1 MSIIIILLIIIGWMC
16 ISDKINRNLR
26 KGIVV
31 FVDLAALITF
41 FIVRSSVIK
50 KITLIIVLLFAS
62 VFLAAKFNRGKD
74 IQSPIRI
81 SDLFFSLGVL
91 AIVCMLM
98 T

>member
-26 KGIVV
+26 KGIVF
-31 FVDLAALITF
+31 FVDFAALITF

-50 KITLIIVLLFAS
+50 KITLIIVLLFAG

-74 IQSPIRI
+74 TQSPIRI